1 LFIKSL
7 SAFSMSKRQRPVS
20 SLSADASQA
29 VVIQAPPGSDTAN
42 IEGVDADALSL
53 VASNFPWL

>member
-1 LFIKSL
+1 
-7 SAFSMSKRQRPVS
+7 MSKRQRPIS

-42 IEGVDADALSL
+42 VEGVDADIPAL
-53 VASNFPWL
+53 VASNFP

>member
-1 LFIKSL
+1 
-7 SAFSMSKRQRPVS
+7 MSKRQRPIS

-42 IEGVDADALSL
+42 VDGVGADTPSP
-53 VASNFPWL
+53 VASNFP